1 VNARVWLSRVF
12 SSRRRDVPRPG
23 ASDGEGRKP
32 YHVAIIMDGNGRWAR
47 RHHVPV
53 SAGHRAGVQAVRRI
67 IEEARDLGI
76 GQLTLYSFST
86 ENWNRPPDEVEG
98 LMRLHIEMI
107 DSEVPTL
114 HKNNCRVVFVG
125 RRRELSEA
133 LLERM
138 KWAEELTAGN
148 TRMILFI
155 AFNYGGRLEI
165 LDAVRDALAE
175 GVTLEELS
183 EADISS
189 HLYSPLM
196 RDPDLV
202 IRTSGE
208 MRLSNFLLW
217 QTAYSELYF
226 STKLWPDFDE
236 AELRRALDDYASR
249 ERRFGRREDDVGNG
263 PESGDA

>member
-1 VNARVWLSRVF
+1 VRLPAWLTRVLPG
-12 SSRRRDVPRPG
+12 RRGNTANNDAETVPG
-23 ASDGEGRKP
+23 AKP
-32 YHVAIIMDGNGRWAR
+32 YHVAIIMDGNGRWAKR
-47 RHHVPV
+47 RHLPV
-53 SAGHRAGVQAVRRI
+53 SAGHRAGVQAVRRV
-67 IEEARDLGI
+67 IEEARDLGL

-86 ENWNRPPDEVEG
+86 ENWNRPPEEVEG

-125 RRRELSEA
+125 RRDGLSDG
-133 LLERM
+133 LLARM
-138 KWAEELTAGN
+138 RWAEELTAAN

-155 AFNYGGRLEI
+155 AFNYGGRREI
-165 LDAVRDALAE
+165 VDAVRQAVAAGQDPAGMTESDVA
-175 GVTLEELS
+175 
-183 EADISS
+183 A

-208 MRLSNFLLW
+208 KRLSNFLLW

-226 STKLWPDFDE
+226 SEELWPDFGK
-236 AELRRALDDYASR
+236 ASLRRALDDYAAR
-249 ERRFGRREDDVGNG
+249 DRRFGRRGEHDD
-263 PESGDA
+263 A